1 MWCGLVLHVASPVI
15 HAPAVFNMPITI
27 LLVLQMV
34 VGQTNSVGIGV
45 GVIVILTSKV
55 AGGGIR

>member
-1 MWCGLVLHVASPVI
+1 MWCGLILPVASPVT

-27 LLVLQMV
+27 LLVLQTV

-55 AGGGIR
+55 AGGEIL